1 MAAGI
6 LYLGT
11 TSAGLVKAG
20 RTSRPIGVRERE
32 FRTVDPGFRIVYT
45 QTVTDVV
52 AAEREMHARLRI
64 VAGTDFKGA
73 GKETYN
79 LTPEVALKAV
89 RSEQGDLVAQ
99 AHAAVQACK
108 LPDGLTIGAALRW
121 VMDPEVFDDDVV
133 AGMMR
138 ALSRVGIH
146 SNFEVEEGHD
156 ALGYLWSPDRL
167 LAAYPE
173 LAPHKPHL
181 REYAA
186 LY

>member
-73 GKETYN
+73 GKETYWRG
-79 LTPEVALKAV
+79 TRPV
-89 RSEQGDLVAQ
+89 LV
-99 AHAAVQACK
+99 
-108 LPDGLTIGAALRW
+108 
-121 VMDPEVFDDDVV
+121 
-133 AGMMR
+133 
-138 ALSRVGIH
+138 
-146 SNFEVEEGHD
+146 
-156 ALGYLWSPDRL
+156 DRL
-167 LAAYPE
+167 GCG
-173 LAPHKPHL
+173 
-181 REYAA
+181 YAVGPIDSGTA
-186 LY
+186 RGAGPWVIP